1 LAAADAADDLGQN
14 KGRHAAARLRL
25 VFSSARKAAMSR
37 IVPSICAALYA
48 AGVLLCS
55 TGASAQSA
63 TLYGLLDVSG
73 ARVKPVGGEATE
85 QLDSGDMTRG
95 FLGFRGAED
104 LGGGLRA
111 VFKLESYVRVNNGS
125 VGRND
130 TDTFFSRES
139 SVGLSGAFGTTV
151 LGRTVSPLWLSTINF
166 NPFGEASGFS
176 PSSRQY
182 FGSRGVILGDS
193 RWSNSIN
200 YSNSATDSPLRVNVA
215 ASLAPLNGTPQ
226 PGHNYGGSLSY
237 ITGPFAATLA
247 AERIRNSSQPLP
259 PGFDRQKAVL
269 LGATYDFKFLR
280 VYGQVGRVKT
290 EANTDLQT
298 ILYQLGA
305 AIPIGNSV
313 ILAAYGHSHM
323 KSPLSGTTDSTTS
336 LAYDYY
342 FSKNTDLYLAAL
354 YERLTFVS
362 SGSSFAGGIRH
373 RF

>member
-1 LAAADAADDLGQN
+1 
-14 KGRHAAARLRL
+14 
-25 VFSSARKAAMSR
+25 MSR
-37 IVPSICAALYA
+37 MVRSICAAVYA
-48 AGVLLCS
+48 ACVLLCS

-63 TLYGLLDVSG
+63 TLYGLMDVSA

-85 QLDSGDMTRG
+85 QLDSGDMQRS
-95 FLGFRGAED
+95 FLGFRGSED

-111 VFKLESYVRVNNGS
+111 VFKLESYVRVNIGAI
-125 VGRND
+125 GRND

-139 SVGLSGAFGTTV
+139 SVGLAGAFGTTI
-151 LGRTVSPLWLSTINF
+151 LGRTVSPFFLSTINF

-176 PSSRQY
+176 PSARQY
-182 FGSRGVILGDS
+182 YGSRGVILGDS

-200 YSNSATDSPLRVNVA
+200 YNNSSTGLPLLVNVA

-226 PGHNYGGSLSY
+226 PGHNYGGSFSY

-259 PGFDRQKAVL
+259 PGFDRQQAVQ

-290 EANTDLQT
+290 EADADLQT

-305 AIPIGNSV
+305 AVPIGNGV

-323 KSPLSGTTDSTTS
+323 KSPSSGTTDSTTS
-336 LAYDYY
+336 LAYDY
-342 FSKNTDLYLAAL
+342 FLSKNTDVYLAAL
-354 YERLTFVS
+354 YEKLTFVS
-362 SGSSFAGGIRH
+362 SGSSFAGGIRV

>member
-1 LAAADAADDLGQN
+1 MP
-14 KGRHAAARLRL
+14 RMVR
-25 VFSSARKAAMSR
+25 
-37 IVPSICAALYA
+37 SICAAFYA
-48 AGVLLCS
+48 ACALLCGA
-55 TGASAQSA
+55 GASAQST
-63 TLYGLLDVSG
+63 TLYGLIDLS
-73 ARVKPVGGEATE
+73 AASVKPVGGEATQ
-85 QLDSGDMTRG
+85 QLDNGDMQRS
-95 FLGFRGAED
+95 FLGFRGSED

-111 VFKLESYVRVNNGS
+111 VFKLEAYLRASNGD

-151 LGRTVSPLWLSTINF
+151 LGRTVSPLYLSTINF
-166 NPFGEASGFS
+166 NPFGESSGFS
-176 PSSRQY
+176 PSARQY
-182 FGSRGVILGDS
+182 YGSRGVILGDS
-193 RWSNSIN
+193 RWSNSVN
-200 YSNSATDSPLRVNVA
+200 YNNSTTKLPLRINFA

-226 PGHNYGGSLSY
+226 PGHNYGGTVSY

-247 AERIRNSSQPLP
+247 AERIKNSSQPLP
-259 PGFDRQKAVL
+259 PGFDHQQAVQ

-290 EANTDLQT
+290 EADTDLQT

-305 AIPIGNSV
+305 AIPFGNSV

-323 KSPLSGTTDSTTS
+323 KSPLLGTTDATTS
-336 LAYDYY
+336 LAYDY
-342 FSKNTDLYLAAL
+342 FLSKNTDLYLAAL
-354 YERLTFVS
+354 YERVSFVS